1 MDGGRY
7 SFGRRI
13 IGPKTRFSR
22 KFRVFGPMMRSAA
35 CGASPAADGGGVGR
49 GTRRTTHGGGG
60 YDLLHTGAFMQS
72 GAALSDGPAE
82 VRDCAA
88 TRIAS
93 TLQLEIL
100 VAVEDVEGVLHG
112 VVGQRDGA
120 DGLRQAHGL
129 VQIGRAHV

>member
-1 MDGGRY
+1 
-7 SFGRRI
+7 
-13 IGPKTRFSR
+13 
-22 KFRVFGPMMRSAA
+22 
-35 CGASPAADGGGVGR
+35 
-49 GTRRTTHGGGG
+49 
-60 YDLLHTGAFMQS
+60 MQS

-93 TLQLEIL
+93 TLQLEVL

-120 DGLRQAHGL
+120 DGLRQADGL
-129 VQIGRAHV
+129 VQRALVDVAAGGVAHGAARVDLVVLILLLFPFICKRIQKAFLFL